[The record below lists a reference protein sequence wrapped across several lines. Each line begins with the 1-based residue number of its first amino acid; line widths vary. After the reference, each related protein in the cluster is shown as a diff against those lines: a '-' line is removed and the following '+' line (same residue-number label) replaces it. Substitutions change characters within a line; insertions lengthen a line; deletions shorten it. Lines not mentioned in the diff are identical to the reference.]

1 MTAQANANVV
11 ALQLEKVRDKVPL
24 LYERDDILLTM
35 IQQRGD
41 VEKVSSRNMRL
52 PLQVNPGGKAGS
64 YNADGG
70 DLGRGSGTAYDVAQV
85 SPIFFRFAIEITKL
99 VEYATTGRERAIEN
113 ATKREVANGMKQF
126 RSFLDKLMQTA
137 GNGVLGT
144 INTVASTTFTMAVP
158 YGAALV
164 YPGQTIQIYD
174 TTLTTNRNVA
184 AGVTTTVLTA
194 DPVTTQNITVDNVP
208 TGTVATDVIVHDGL
222 TGAQPVSLFG
232 IKYHQNNS
240 TTGTWLN
247 LNRATYP
254 IQLQTP
260 RVNAG
265 NAALTPSNV
274 RLAINKVRK
283 SLGINHISKLIA
295 YMAVEQEHAW
305 ENLGITV
312 SQIIKEGGESG
323 GNDLDLLF
331 SGRKT
336 MSGDSHQVQRKRRPD
351 ARGFSRPLALGT
363 RRAQGHRLLR
373 SQWQHGV
380 PDLRRQRRHR
390 SQLHLLLR
398 HRVSGVGR
406 LAAYRRVHR
415 HTRAAQRLLRNRGRG
430 STGSRGGKGK
440 DVPRI
445 AFAGGSSDS
454 GF

>member
-1 MTAQANANVV
+1 MPAQANANVI

-113 ATKREVANGMKQF
+113 AAKREVAQGMKQF
-126 RSFLDKLMQTA
+126 RAFLDKLMQTA

-144 INTVASTTFTMAVP
+144 ISSVSGATFTMTVP
-158 YGAALV
+158 NGAALV
-164 YPGQTIQIYD
+164 YPGQVIQIYD

-184 AGVTTTVLTA
+184 ASVTTTVLSA
-194 DPVTTQNITVDNVP
+194 DPITTQTITVDNVP

-222 TGAQPVSLFG
+222 SGAQPVSLYG
-232 IKYHQNNS
+232 IKYHQNNA

-254 IQLQTP
+254 VQLATP

-283 SLGINHISKLIA
+283 SLGINHLGKLIA

-312 SQIIKEGGESG
+312 SQIIKEGGDKS

-336 MSGDSHQVQRKRRPD
+336 MSGIPIKASVNADQTRVDFLDLSHWGRAVLKDIDFYEVNGNTVFPIYGASGGIAASYIFYFDTAFQVWDDSPRTGAYIDTLARP
-351 ARGFSRPLALGT
+351 
-363 RRAQGHRLLR
+363 
-373 SQWQHGV
+373 
-380 PDLRRQRRHR
+380 
-390 SQLHLLLR
+390 
-398 HRVSGVGR
+398 SG
-406 LAAYRRVHR
+406 Y
-415 HTRAAQRLLRNRGRG
+415 
-430 STGSRGGKGK
+430 
-440 DVPRI
+440 
-445 AFAGGSSDS
+445 
-454 GF
+454 

>member
-1 MTAQANANVV
+1 MPAQANANVV

-70 DLGRGSGTAYDVAQV
+70 DLGRGSGTQYDVAQV

-113 ATKREVANGMKQF
+113 AAKREVANGMKQF
-126 RSFLDKLMQTA
+126 RAFLDKLMQTA

-144 INTVASTTFTMAVP
+144 INSVAGTTFTMSVP
-158 YGAALV
+158 SGAALV

-194 DPVTTQNITVDNVP
+194 DPITTQQITVDNVP

-232 IKYHQNNS
+232 IKYHQNNA

-254 IQLQTP
+254 IQLATP

-283 SLGINHISKLIA
+283 ALGINHIAKLIA

-312 SQIIKEGGESG
+312 SQIIKEGGGSE

-336 MSGDSHQVQRKRRPD
+336 MSGIPIKSSVNADQTRVD
-351 ARGFSRPLALGT
+351 FLDLAHWG
-363 RRAQGHRLLR
+363 RAVLKDIDFYEVNGNTVFPIY
-373 SQWQHGV
+373 GA
-380 PDLRRQRRHR
+380 
-390 SQLHLLLR
+390 
-398 HRVSGVGR
+398 SGG
-406 LAAYRRVHR
+406 LAASYIFYFDTAFQVWDDSPR
-415 HTRAAQRLLRNRGRG
+415 
-430 STGSRGGKGK
+430 TG
-440 DVPRI
+440 
-445 AFAGGSSDS
+445 AFIDTLARPS
-454 GF
+454 GY

>member
-1 MTAQANANVV
+1 MPAQANANVI

-99 VEYATTGRERAIEN
+99 VEYATNGRERAVEN
-113 ATKREVANGMKQF
+113 AAKREVANGMRQF
-126 RSFLDKLMQTA
+126 RSFLDKLSQT
-137 GNGVLGT
+137 
-144 INTVASTTFTMAVP
+144 
-158 YGAALV
+158 
-164 YPGQTIQIYD
+164 QT
-174 TTLTTNRNVA
+174 
-184 AGVTTTVLTA
+184 
-194 DPVTTQNITVDNVP
+194 ITVDVNP
-208 TGTVATDVIVHDGL
+208 AGLTNGDVIVHDGL

-232 IKYHQNNS
+232 IKYHQNNATS
-240 TTGTWLN
+240 GTWLN

-254 IQLQTP
+254 VQLATP

-283 SLGINHISKLIA
+283 ALGINHLSKLIA

-312 SQIIKEGGESG
+312 SQIIKEGGG
-323 GNDLDLLF
+323 GGANDLDLLF
-331 SGRKT
+331 TGRKT
-336 MSGDSHQVQRKRRPD
+336 MSGIPIKSSVNADQTRVDFLDLSHWGRAVLKDIDFYEVNGNTVFPIYGASGGLAASYIFYFDTAFQVWDDSPRTGTFID
-351 ARGFSRPLALGT
+351 PLA
-363 RRAQGHRLLR
+363 R
-373 SQWQHGV
+373 
-380 PDLRRQRRHR
+380 P
-390 SQLHLLLR
+390 
-398 HRVSGVGR
+398 SG
-406 LAAYRRVHR
+406 Y
-415 HTRAAQRLLRNRGRG
+415 
-430 STGSRGGKGK
+430 
-440 DVPRI
+440 
-445 AFAGGSSDS
+445 
-454 GF
+454 

>member
-1 MTAQANANVV
+1 MTAQANANVIG
-11 ALQLEKVRDKVPL
+11 LQLEKVCDKVPL

-64 YNADGG
+64 YSADGG
-70 DLGRGSGTAYDVAQV
+70 DLGRGSGTAYDIAQV
-85 SPIFFRFAIEITKL
+85 SPVFFRFAIEITKL

-113 ATKREVANGMKQF
+113 AAKREVAQGMKQF
-126 RSFLDKLMQTA
+126 RAFLDKLMQTA

-144 INTVASTTFTMAVP
+144 ISNVSGTTFTMSVP
-158 YGAALV
+158 SGAALV

-174 TTLTTNRNVA
+174 TTLTTNRNIA
-184 AGVTTTVLTA
+184 ANVTTNVLTA
-194 DPVTTQNITVDNVP
+194 DPVTTQTITVDNVP

-222 TGAQPVSLFG
+222 SGAQPVSLYG
-232 IKYHQNNS
+232 IKYHQNNA

-254 IQLQTP
+254 IQLATP

-283 SLGINHISKLIA
+283 SLGINHLGKLIA

-312 SQIIKEGGESG
+312 SQIIKEGGEKT

-336 MSGDSHQVQRKRRPD
+336 MSGIPIKASVNADQTRVDFLDLAHWGRAVLKDIDFYEVNGNTVFPIYGASGGIAASYIFYFDTAFQVWDDSPRTGAYIDTLARP
-351 ARGFSRPLALGT
+351 
-363 RRAQGHRLLR
+363 
-373 SQWQHGV
+373 
-380 PDLRRQRRHR
+380 
-390 SQLHLLLR
+390 
-398 HRVSGVGR
+398 SG
-406 LAAYRRVHR
+406 Y
-415 HTRAAQRLLRNRGRG
+415 
-430 STGSRGGKGK
+430 
-440 DVPRI
+440 
-445 AFAGGSSDS
+445 
-454 GF
+454 

>member
-1 MTAQANANVV
+1 MTAQANANVI

-64 YNADGG
+64 YSADGG
-70 DLGRGSGTAYDVAQV
+70 DLGRGSGTAYDIAQV
-85 SPIFFRFAIEITKL
+85 SPVFFRFAIEITKL

-113 ATKREVANGMKQF
+113 AAKREVAQGMKQF
-126 RSFLDKLMQTA
+126 RAFLDKLMQTA

-144 INTVASTTFTMAVP
+144 ISNVSGTTFTMSVP
-158 YGAALV
+158 SGAALV

-174 TTLTTNRNVA
+174 TTLTTNRNIA
-184 AGVTTTVLTA
+184 ANVTTNVLTA
-194 DPVTTQNITVDNVP
+194 DPVTTQTITVDNVP

-222 TGAQPVSLFG
+222 SGAQPVSLYG
-232 IKYHQNNS
+232 IKYHQNNA

-254 IQLQTP
+254 IQLATP

-283 SLGINHISKLIA
+283 SLGINHLGKLIA

-312 SQIIKEGGESG
+312 SQIIKEGGEKT

-336 MSGDSHQVQRKRRPD
+336 MSGIPIKASVNADQTRVDFLDLAHWGRAVLKDIDFYEVNGNTVFPIYGASGGIAASYIFYFDTAFQVWDDSPRTGAYIDTLARP
-351 ARGFSRPLALGT
+351 
-363 RRAQGHRLLR
+363 
-373 SQWQHGV
+373 
-380 PDLRRQRRHR
+380 
-390 SQLHLLLR
+390 
-398 HRVSGVGR
+398 
-406 LAAYRRVHR
+406 
-415 HTRAAQRLLRNRGRG
+415 
-430 STGSRGGKGK
+430 TGY
-440 DVPRI
+440 
-445 AFAGGSSDS
+445 
-454 GF
+454 

>member
-1 MTAQANANVV
+1 MPAQANANVI

-52 PLQVNPGGKAGS
+52 PLQLVPGGKAGS

-70 DLGRGSGTAYDVAQV
+70 DLGRGSGTSYDVAQV
-85 SPIFFRFAIEITKL
+85 SPMFFRFAIEITKL
-99 VEYATTGRERAIEN
+99 VEYATNGRERAVED
-113 ATKREVANGMKQF
+113 ATKREVANGMRQF
-126 RSFLDKLMQTA
+126 RAFLDKLMQTA

-144 INTVASTTFTMAVP
+144 ISNISGTTLTMAVP
-158 YGAALV
+158 SGAALV
-164 YPGQTIQIYD
+164 YPGQTIQVYD
-174 TTLTTNRNVA
+174 STLTTNRNVA
-184 AGVTTTVLTA
+184 ASVTTNVTSA
-194 DPVTTQNITVDNVP
+194 DPITTQTITVDTLP
-208 TGTVATDVIVHDGL
+208 TGTVVGDVIVHDGL
-222 TGAQPVSLFG
+222 TGAQPTSLFG
-232 IKYHQNNS
+232 IKYHQNNA

-254 IQLQTP
+254 IQLATP

-312 SQIIKEGGESG
+312 SQIIKEGGSSD

-336 MSGDSHQVQRKRRPD
+336 MSGIPIKSSVNADQTRVDFLDLSHW
-351 ARGFSRPLALGT
+351 G
-363 RRAQGHRLLR
+363 RAVLKDIDFYEVNGNTVFPIY
-373 SQWQHGV
+373 GA
-380 PDLRRQRRHR
+380 
-390 SQLHLLLR
+390 
-398 HRVSGVGR
+398 SGG
-406 LAAYRRVHR
+406 LAASYIFYFDTAFQVWDDSPR
-415 HTRAAQRLLRNRGRG
+415 
-430 STGSRGGKGK
+430 TGAYIDTLAR
-440 DVPRI
+440 P
-445 AFAGGSSDS
+445 S
-454 GF
+454 GY